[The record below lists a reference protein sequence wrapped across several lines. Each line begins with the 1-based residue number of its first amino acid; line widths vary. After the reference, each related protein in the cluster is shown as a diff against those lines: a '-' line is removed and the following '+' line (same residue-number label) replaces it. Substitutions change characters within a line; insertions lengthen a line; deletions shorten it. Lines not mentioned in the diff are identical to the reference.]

1 MDMNNLNKNTLKT
14 LNRTEAKLMV
24 LEELMDK
31 FDYLRK
37 VESLMTSTSFELKGE
52 KGEQVKIN
60 ISEEFGDE
68 VLLVLMKIRD
78 KTKKEIIELE
88 RLYFSLI

>member
-24 LEELMDK
+24 LEELMGK
-31 FDYLRK
+31 FDYLRR
-37 VESLMTSTSFELKGE
+37 VESLMTFTSFELKGE
-52 KGEQVKIN
+52 KGEQQVK